1 MEIGEKNMED
11 KPVGCVLGSKPSTTL
26 EFNVLV
32 DPENYLETDDIVYV
46 ESSVKN
52 YPDAD
57 KVTFYGTVTDIQQY
71 NEGLSFDGD
80 SKLVKDG
87 KLPAN
92 YTFVARVLITKIDPE
107 IFVSPHPTDNV
118 YRATGEK
125 LAKAL
130 SFNQMKQKIPAGI
143 MRSKEPFYINFD
155 YINGSKGAHV
165 SISGVSG
172 VATKTTYAT
181 FLLHSIFNSKNV
193 DFNETNNAKAIVF
206 NVKGEDLLF
215 LDKPNSKIPKD
226 QVEIYAKLGLPCT
239 PFKSVAF
246 YSSPRV
252 GMEGAPPT
260 PSSDQRKEGITP
272 YCWTMKRF
280 AKERLFP
287 YLFAEG
293 DQETTTL
300 YGCISGITEKLEY
313 LASPNNPE
321 NDDGNY
327 LVYNAAKIGTLQD
340 IIAQMEK
347 DIHGDEEE
355 DEEENFAPEKEDKKD
370 KRKKKKKSIWFSP
383 FELLGTKQALL
394 RRLRTA
400 AEAMEGIVRSDIQ
413 DPKNYQID
421 TDTKSVTVID
431 ISKLKQIAQK
441 FIVASVLKSIMNQK
455 ERMGRMPYK
464 FIVLDELNK
473 YASREVNS
481 PIKDIMLDIAERGRS
496 LGIILIGA
504 QQSASQVEKRIIS
517 NSSIK
522 VNGRLDF
529 AEAQSPEYN
538 YLLGS
543 FKIRSGIIKPGTM
556 IVNQPDIPAPVS
568 ITFPFPAW
576 ATRKEEVG
584 EDEEDLTKKLDDF
597 NSRF

>member
-1 MEIGEKNMED
+1 MENKS
-11 KPVGCVLGSKPSTTL
+11 VGCVLGSKPSSTL
-26 EFNVLV
+26 EFYVLV
-32 DPENYLETDDIVYV
+32 DSENYLETDDIVYV
-46 ESSVKN
+46 ESKVKN

-57 KVTFYGTVTDIQQY
+57 KVTFFGTVTDIQQY
-71 NEGLSFDGD
+71 NEGLAFDGD

-92 YTFVARVLITKIDPE
+92 YTFIAKVLVTKIDPE
-107 IFVSPHPTDNV
+107 IFISPHPTDNV
-118 YRATGEK
+118 YRATGDK

-130 SFNQMKQKIPAGI
+130 SFNQMEQKIPAGI
-143 MRSKEPFYINFD
+143 MRNKEPFYVNFD
-155 YINGSKGAHV
+155 YINGQKGAHI

-172 VATKTTYAT
+172 VATKTSYAT
-181 FLLHSIFNSKNV
+181 FLVYSIFNSKYIN
-193 DFNETNNAKAIVF
+193 FKEKNNAKAIVF

-215 LDKPNSKIPKD
+215 LDKPNKNIKKEQKD
-226 QVEIYAKLGLPCT
+226 IYAKLELPCT
-239 PFKSVAF
+239 PFQSVAI
-246 YSSPRV
+246 YSSPRI
-252 GMEGAPPT
+252 GINNAPPT
-260 PSSDQRKEGITP
+260 PSSDQRKEGVIP

-313 LASPNNPE
+313 LASENNPE
-321 NDDGNY
+321 NTGENF
-327 LVYNAAKIGTLQD
+327 LVYNGKSIGSLQD
-340 IIAQMEK
+340 IIKLMEK
-347 DIHGDEEE
+347 DVHGDEE
-355 DEEENFAPEKEDKKD
+355 DFEEELTENKN
-370 KRKKKKKSIWFSP
+370 KKKKKKRSDWFSP

-400 AEAMEGIVRSDIQ
+400 AEAMNGLVRSDLD
-413 DPKNYQID
+413 DPKKYIIN
-421 TDTKSVTVID
+421 TDEKSVTVID

-441 FIVASVLKSIMNQK
+441 FIVASTLETIMSQK
-455 ERMGRMPYK
+455 ERSGRMPYK

-473 YASREVNS
+473 YAPREGAS

-504 QQSASQVEKRIIS
+504 QQSASQVEKRIVT

-529 AEAQSPEYN
+529 AESQSPEYN

-543 FKIRSGIIKPGTM
+543 FKMRSGIIKPGTM
-556 IVNQPDIPAPVS
+556 IVNQPDIPAPTS

-576 ATRKEEVG
+576 ATRGEEVL
-584 EDEEDLTKKLDDF
+584 ENTDTVKKSLADF
-597 NSRF
+597 DNKFK

>member
-1 MEIGEKNMED
+1 
-11 KPVGCVLGSKPSTTL
+11 
-26 EFNVLV
+26 
-32 DPENYLETDDIVYV
+32 
-46 ESSVKN
+46 
-52 YPDAD
+52 
-57 KVTFYGTVTDIQQY
+57 
-71 NEGLSFDGD
+71 
-80 SKLVKDG
+80 
-87 KLPAN
+87 
-92 YTFVARVLITKIDPE
+92 
-107 IFVSPHPTDNV
+107 
-118 YRATGEK
+118 
-125 LAKAL
+125 
-130 SFNQMKQKIPAGI
+130 
-143 MRSKEPFYINFD
+143 
-155 YINGSKGAHV
+155 
-165 SISGVSG
+165 
-172 VATKTTYAT
+172 
-181 FLLHSIFNSKNV
+181 
-193 DFNETNNAKAIVF
+193 
-206 NVKGEDLLF
+206 
-215 LDKPNSKIPKD
+215 
-226 QVEIYAKLGLPCT
+226 
-239 PFKSVAF
+239 
-246 YSSPRV
+246 
-252 GMEGAPPT
+252 
-260 PSSDQRKEGITP
+260 
-272 YCWTMKRF
+272 
-280 AKERLFP
+280 
-287 YLFAEG
+287 
-293 DQETTTL
+293 
-300 YGCISGITEKLEY
+300 
-313 LASPNNPE
+313 
-321 NDDGNY
+321 
-327 LVYNAAKIGTLQD
+327 
-340 IIAQMEK
+340 MEK

>member
-1 MEIGEKNMED
+1 MEN
-11 KPVGCVLGSKPSTTL
+11 KPVGCVLGTHPSTSL
-26 EFNVLV
+26 EFDVLV
-32 DPENYLETDDIVYV
+32 DPENYLEMDDIVYV
-46 ESSVKN
+46 ESSIKN

-57 KVTFYGTVTDIQQY
+57 KVTFYGTVTDIQRY
-71 NEGLSFDGD
+71 NEGQAFDGD
-80 SKLVKDG
+80 SRLVKNG
-87 KLPAN
+87 KLPVD
-92 YTFVARVLITKIDPE
+92 YTFTAKVLITKIDPE
-107 IFVSPHPTDNV
+107 IFISPRPTDNV
-118 YRATGEK
+118 YRATGER

-130 SFNQMKQKIPAGI
+130 SFNQMKQKLPAGI
-143 MRSKEPFYINFD
+143 MRSKEPFYLNFD
-155 YINGSKGAHV
+155 YINGQKGAHI

-172 VATKTTYAT
+172 VATKTSYAT
-181 FLLHSIFNSKNV
+181 FLLYSIFNSKTI
-193 DFNETNNAKAIVF
+193 DFNETNNAKAIIF

-215 LDKPNSKIPKD
+215 LDKPNTKIPKD
-226 QVEIYAKLGLPCT
+226 QIEVYAKLGLPCG

-246 YSSPRV
+246 YSSPRL
-252 GMEGAPPT
+252 GMLGAPPT
-260 PSSDQRKEGITP
+260 PSTDQRKEGVTP

-300 YGCISGITEKLEY
+300 YGCISGITDKLEY
-313 LASPNNPE
+313 LASDNNPE
-321 NDDGNY
+321 NQGEAF
-327 LVYNAAKIGTLQD
+327 LVYNATPISTLKD
-340 IIAQMEK
+340 IITLMEK
-347 DIHGDEEE
+347 DIHGEEDE
-355 DEEENFAPEKEDKKD
+355 DEEEEEALDFSEKAEKATKKA
-370 KRKKKKKSIWFSP
+370 KKKKKKSLWFSR

-400 AEAMEGIVRSDIQ
+400 ADALETIIRSDIS
-413 DPKNYQID
+413 DPKKYCID
-421 TDTKSVTVID
+421 TDQEAITVID
-431 ISKLKQIAQK
+431 INRLKQIGQK
-441 FIVASVLKSIMNQK
+441 FIVASVLKNLMLQK
-455 ERMGRMPYK
+455 EKTGQMPYK

-473 YASREVNS
+473 YAPREGS
-481 PIKDIMLDIAERGRS
+481 GPIKDIMLDIAERGRS

-538 YLLGS
+538 YLFGS

-556 IVNQPDIPAPVS
+556 IINQPDIPAPTS

-576 ATRKEEVG
+576 ATRKGEAGEEAAT
-584 EDEEDLTKKLDDF
+584 TKKNLATFDNKF
-597 NSRF
+597 